1 MAEPGSPEVTIRPA
15 TGDDVPALTALY
27 NHYIETTAATFD
39 LKPWTI
45 ERRRDEWFSR
55 YAATGPYRLFV
66 AQQGEQIVGM
76 SYSGPWNPKAAYD
89 TSVETSVYCLDGE
102 TGRGL
107 GRALV
112 GALLEALEQERV
124 HRAFALITLPNE
136 PSERLIE
143 RMGFSR
149 RWHPARSGPQVRPIL
164 GRRHLAASGWATQ
177 PRLLSSQARPKA
189 LRCEEDSGL
198 SASDPLSPRSAGGD
212 VTE

>member
-1 MAEPGSPEVTIRPA
+1 MADPGSPELTIRPA
-15 TGDDVPALTALY
+15 TVDDVPALTTLY

-39 LKPWTI
+39 LMPWTI

-143 RMGFSR
+143 RMGFSLVGILPEAGR
-149 RWHPARSGPQVRPIL
+149 KFDQFWDVAIWQRPI
-164 GRRHLAASGWATQ
+164 GPPSHD
-177 PRLLSSQARPKA
+177 
-189 LRCEEDSGL
+189 C
-198 SASDPLSPRSAGGD
+198 
-212 VTE
+212 

>member
-1 MAEPGSPEVTIRPA
+1 MAEAGHAEVTIRPA
-15 TGDDVPALTALY
+15 RVDDVPALTALY
-27 NHYIETTAATFD
+27 NHYIETTPATFD

-55 YAATGPYRLFV
+55 YAETGPYRLFV
-66 AQQGEQIVGM
+66 AQQGERIVGM

-102 TGRGL
+102 TGHGL

-112 GALLEALEQERV
+112 GALLEALAQERV

-143 RMGFSR
+143 RMGFSLVGILPEAGR
-149 RWHPARSGPQVRPIL
+149 KFGQFWDVAIWQRAIGPAREPPS
-164 GRRHLAASGWATQ
+164 
-177 PRLLSSQARPKA
+177 
-189 LRCEEDSGL
+189 
-198 SASDPLSPRSAGGD
+198 
-212 VTE
+212 VTP

>member
-1 MAEPGSPEVTIRPA
+1 MAEPGAAEVTIRQA
-15 TGDDVPALTALY
+15 TVDDVPALTALY
-27 NHYIETTAATFD
+27 NHYIETTPATFD
-39 LKPWTI
+39 LKPWTV

-55 YAATGPYRLFV
+55 YAETGPYRLLV
-66 AQQGEQIVGM
+66 AQQGERIVGM

-112 GALLEALEQERV
+112 AALLEALEEAHV

-143 RMGFSR
+143 RMGFSLVGILPEAGR
-149 RWHPARSGPQVRPIL
+149 KFGQFWDVAIWQRAVGPAGEPPS
-164 GRRHLAASGWATQ
+164 
-177 PRLLSSQARPKA
+177 
-189 LRCEEDSGL
+189 
-198 SASDPLSPRSAGGD
+198 
-212 VTE
+212 VTP